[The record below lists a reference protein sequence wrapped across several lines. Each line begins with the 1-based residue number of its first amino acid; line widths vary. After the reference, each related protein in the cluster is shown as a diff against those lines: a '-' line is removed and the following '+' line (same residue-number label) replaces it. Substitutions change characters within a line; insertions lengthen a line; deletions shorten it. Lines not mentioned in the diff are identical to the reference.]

1 MKYDEF
7 EIFEINLSGSD
18 GAKGTHYNI
27 FTGKGDVE
35 ELSYEELC
43 RLQKFLNRYVESK
56 KGGEQ

>member
-7 EIFEINLSGSD
+7 EIFEINLAGSD
-18 GAKGTHYNI
+18 GAKGTYYNI

-43 RLQKFLNRYVESK
+43 RLAKFLNQYIESK